1 MQDYYYK
8 CHLYHCPV
16 ARLTSKQ
23 VFEELLEGLPPHIGM
38 TIASAPLL
46 CVISSDKTDFVGY
59 SGAIIIKQSH
69 LAFHAYPEEARLDIF
84 LHSCQSFE
92 PSLATAYVCQL
103 FGSTDARVTYTVEQ
117 QPMPEQQWVSSE
129 SQIAT

>member
-23 VFEELLEGLPPHIGM
+23 VFEELLEGLPPYIGM
-38 TIASAPLL
+38 TIASAPLI
-46 CVISSDKTDFVGY
+46 CEVASDKTTFVGY
-59 SGAIIIKQSH
+59 SGAIIIMQSH

-84 LHSCQSFE
+84 LHTCQRF
-92 PSLATAYVCQL
+92 PPARATTYVCQL
-103 FGSTDARVTYTVEQ
+103 FGTTDARVTYTEEQ
-117 QPMPEQQWVSSE
+117 QPMPEQRWVSPV
-129 SQIAT
+129 ATVET